1 VKLEWQLFRTRVARR
16 LLMLFAI
23 CALVPVGAYAGL
35 THLHV
40 TKQLEAESHARLQR
54 TGKALDMA
62 IRERFKF
69 AEAELGRM
77 RELLL
82 SESGTPAPGPA
93 QASLRNSGP
102 GRWIAELA
110 LATRGRVQEAE
121 NSAPFAGLGALSA
134 KELEFVG
141 QGETLLRTVY
151 SSEADDARILLAQA
165 IQPSDP
171 SRGVLWGFVQGS
183 SLWFGL
189 GGEDSLLP
197 PSIGLCV
204 LDHGGRSLHC
214 PDAPS
219 LELRE
224 HVRQTQL
231 AEHAGVFAWN
241 RGGERLFVSHRVAF
255 HRSNYLAPEWTIIL
269 TESTAAV
276 LAPAQE
282 FRRQFL
288 LTTLAAVVIV
298 ILLSTGQIRR
308 TLEPLEALRDGTN
321 RIADGEFDVAVT
333 VTSGDEFEDLAR
345 SFNRMANQLGRQFQV
360 LSTIDEID
368 RAILGDLS
376 TERIVDTVLRNAT
389 DVVPCQRVALT
400 FLDSGTDLEGR
411 TCYAEAAGNTLE
423 EVIQLSPE
431 TAEPLLAASDG
442 FLFLSPSQAPE
453 YLDFEAFATAA
464 EATFVVFPIVL
475 DGTLSGILSF
485 VCPSESLPD
494 QDDLTRARQ
503 LADQVGVAL
512 ANAQLV
518 TRLEGFSWD
527 TMRALARA
535 IDAKSP
541 WTAGHSERVTELCL
555 QIGAQLG
562 LGERDLDTLHR
573 GALLHDIG
581 KIGIPLAIVDK
592 KGKLDLEEWNLIKG
606 HPEIG
611 ARILS
616 PIREYADIIPILLH
630 HHERLDGTGYPGGL
644 KGNEISLLARIVSV
658 ADVTDSLLSDR
669 PYRRSLSTSDV
680 VDFIQE
686 RSGSEFDP
694 SVVDVAVVIL
704 RSRQRDEQRPGDGLR
719 AASV

>member
-1 VKLEWQLFRTRVARR
+1 MKLEWQLFRTKVARR

-40 TKQLEAESHARLQR
+40 TNQLEAESHARLQR

-62 IRERFKF
+62 IRERFRF

-93 QASLRNSGP
+93 QALLRSSGP
-102 GRWIAELA
+102 GRWIEEMA
-110 LATRGRVQEAE
+110 LATSGRAEEAE

-134 KELEFVG
+134 EELEFVG

-151 SSEADDARILLAQA
+151 SPEADATRTLLAQA
-165 IQPSDP
+165 IDPSDP
-171 SRGVLWGFVQGS
+171 SRGVLWGFVQDS
-183 SLWFGL
+183 SLWFGF

-204 LDHGGRSLHC
+204 LDPGGRPLHC
-214 PDAPS
+214 PGAPS

-224 HVRQTQL
+224 HVRQAQN
-231 AEHAGVFAWN
+231 AEHAGVFEWN

-255 HRSNYLAPEWTIIL
+255 HRSNYLAPDWTIIL
-269 TESTAAV
+269 TESTAVV
-276 LAPAQE
+276 LAPVRE

-288 LTTLAAVVIV
+288 LTTLVAVVIV

-308 TLEPLEALRDGTN
+308 TLEPLEALREGTD
-321 RIADGEFDVAVT
+321 RIADGEFDHAVT
-333 VTSGDEFEDLAR
+333 VTSGDEFEHLAR
-345 SFNRMANQLGRQFQV
+345 SFNQMAGQLGRQFHV

-368 RAILGDLS
+368 RAILGNLS

-389 DVVPCQRVALT
+389 DVVPCHRVALT
-400 FLDSGTDLEGR
+400 FLDSGTGLEGR
-411 TCYAEAAGNTLE
+411 TCYAEAAGNTME

-431 TAEPLLAASDG
+431 TAGRLWAASG
-442 FLFLSPSQAPE
+442 SVLFLSSSPAPDF
-453 YLDFEAFATAA
+453 LDFEAFATAA

-518 TRLEGFSWD
+518 TKLEGFSWD

-535 IDAKSP
+535 IDAKST

-581 KIGIPLAIVDK
+581 KIGIPQAIVDK
-592 KGKLDLEEWNLIKG
+592 KGKLDLEELNLMRC
-606 HPEIG
+606 HTEIG
-611 ARILS
+611 AKILS
-616 PIREYADIIPILLH
+616 PIREYADIIPILVQ

-644 KGNEISLLARIVSV
+644 TGDELSLLVRIVSV
-658 ADVTDSLLSDR
+658 ADVTDSLLSNR
-669 PYRRSLSTSDV
+669 PYRRSWSTSDV
-680 VDFIQE
+680 VDFITE

-694 SVVDVAVVIL
+694 SVVEVVVDIL
-704 RSRQRDEQRPGDGLR
+704 RSRQRDEPHPGDGLR
-719 AASV
+719 AASA